1 FHVTGVQTC
10 ALPIYRAGRGP
21 GAGHDRRVPG
31 PVRRCRP
38 GAGAHGGAR
47 RRRTA
52 GEGIRPHRRHGPCPA
67 RPGCPDRGT
76 AGRRRHRGGPPAR
89 RRGGQPGRPP
99 RRHEP
104 GRGRAAGG
112 RRGAHP
118 RLRECRH
125 VLPGFRRAGGGA
137 RPRPAGRAARMSAMS
152 KIPVL
157 TIDGPSGSGKGTIS
171 RAVAERLGWHYLDS
185 GALYR
190 AVGLAAAWEG
200 LDLSDGEAVAQCA
213 ARTQIRFETA
223 GEGEPR
229 VIVNGKDATRL
240 LRTETAGAAASAI
253 AAHPPVRAA
262 LVALQHSFRK
272 PPGLVADGRDMGT
285 VIFPD
290 AAWKV
295 FLTASAEE
303 RARRRYKQLKEK
315 GVSVNLADL

>member
-1 FHVTGVQTC
+1 
-10 ALPIYRAGRGP
+10 
-21 GAGHDRRVPG
+21 
-31 PVRRCRP
+31 
-38 GAGAHGGAR
+38 
-47 RRRTA
+47 
-52 GEGIRPHRRHGPCPA
+52 
-67 RPGCPDRGT
+67 
-76 AGRRRHRGGPPAR
+76 
-89 RRGGQPGRPP
+89 
-99 RRHEP
+99 
-104 GRGRAAGG
+104 
-112 RRGAHP
+112 
-118 RLRECRH
+118 
-125 VLPGFRRAGGGA
+125 
-137 RPRPAGRAARMSAMS
+137 MSAMS

-290 AAWKV
+290 AALKV
-295 FLTASAEE
+295 FLTASAQA
-303 RARRRYKQLKEK
+303 RAERRYKQLIEK
-315 GVSVNLADL
+315 GFSANLPGLLRDLEERDRRDASRAIAPLAPAEDAQVVDSTALGIDETVERVLGLWDLRRGR